1 MFVFSI
7 SKYLCIQFAILGN
20 LWVLRWL
27 IDLEFIDLS
36 YNSFEGYLAHDM
48 FQRMY
53 HLDLLRLHGNNK
65 LTGVVEIAASDD
77 LFGPSS
83 FVADCGKPSMF
94 EEPIMYKGC
103 TMCCKFLVF
112 SNIYV
117 RNHLLYSLANIPK
130 SLTCC
135 MNDNISLFKATH
147 RGSAQITEKILW
159 RNGDSK
165 IFKFS
170 QSRSS

>member
-1 MFVFSI
+1 MEVLY
-7 SKYLCIQFAILGN
+7 YLDN
-20 LWVLRWL
+20 
-27 IDLEFIDLS
+27 LEFIDLS
-36 YNSFEGYLAHDM
+36 YNSFQGNLPDFTFKDM
-48 FQRMY
+48 H
-53 HLDLLRLHGNNK
+53 HLDLLHLHGNNK
-65 LTGVVEIAASDD
+65 LMGVVEIAASDAV
-77 LFGPSS
+77 FGPSS
-83 FVADCGKPSMF
+83 FVADCGEPSMF
-94 EEPIMYKGC
+94 EEPIMCKGC

-147 RGSAQITEKILW
+147 RGSAHLPQKIWW

-165 IFKFS
+165 IFKIS
-170 QSRSS
+170 QERSS